1 MVKSIGGYEMS
12 RNIESVWELLVD
24 MEIATDEELQLVT
37 SINGYNIDTLNDVIY
52 VRTGYHDID
61 QLKMEW

>member
-1 MVKSIGGYEMS
+1 MN

-24 MEIATDEELQLVT
+24 MEIATDEELQLIT
-37 SINGYNIDTLNDVIY
+37 SINGYNIDALNDVIY